1 MIMSFLENRTF
12 DEIAVGDHA
21 EVTREVGAADIEL
34 FAIVSG
40 DVNPAHLDPVYA
52 AGTRFK
58 NVIMHGMW
66 GGAMISSLLGTRLPG
81 PGTIY
86 LSQSLAFKR
95 PVAIG
100 DRITARVEVKSKRD
114 DKKIVTLDCV
124 AVNQNGDK
132 VIEGEAVVLAPTEKV
147 RVATPVLPEVQLSHP
162 TKPAAGGARV
172 HDLVTNGAPEC

>member
-1 MIMSFLENRTF
+1 MTFLENRTF
-12 DEIAVGDHA
+12 DEIVVGDHA

-34 FAIVSG
+34 FAVVSG

-58 NVIMHGMW
+58 GVIMHGMW
-66 GGAMISSLLGTRLPG
+66 GGAVISSLLGTRLPG

-95 PVAIG
+95 PVCIG

-114 DKKIVTLDCV
+114 DKKIVTFDCV

-147 RVATPVLPEVQLSHP
+147 RVPMPVVPEVHLSHP
-162 TKPAAGGARV
+162 DAPAAGGARIG
-172 HDLVTNGAPEC
+172 DLVADGVAEC